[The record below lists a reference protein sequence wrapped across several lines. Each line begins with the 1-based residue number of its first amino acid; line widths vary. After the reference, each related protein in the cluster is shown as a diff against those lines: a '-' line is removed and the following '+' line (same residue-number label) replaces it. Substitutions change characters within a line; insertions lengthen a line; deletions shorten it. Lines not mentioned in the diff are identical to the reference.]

1 MGPPRE
7 FRRAGFGGIRGSSV
21 ASVPHGLFPLSYPS
35 REGHV
40 HSHRAVGWSQDG
52 AGGEATGFE
61 GKGWRTQRGDG
72 GCLERLEGKDA

>member
-1 MGPPRE
+1 MSSEGP
-7 FRRAGFGGIRGSSV
+7 ALGGGVRGISV
-21 ASVPHGLFPLSYPS
+21 ASVPHGLFPLFYLS

-61 GKGWRTQRGDG
+61 GKGWRTQR
-72 GCLERLEGKDA
+72 CLERLEGKDA

>member
-7 FRRAGFGGIRGSSV
+7 FCATGVGGGGRGRGSSV
-21 ASVPHGLFPLSYPS
+21 ASVPRGLFPLCYLS

-52 AGGEATGFE
+52 AGGEAAGFE
-61 GKGWRTQRGDG
+61 GKGWRTQG
-72 GCLERLEGKDA
+72 